1 MHTLCCITESVSNY
15 YTVKCQFFALYLE
28 KFTLGNFFTQ
38 APLVV
43 LVTNMRY
50 AQKAPF
56 KSKPKSASSLSSTRR
71 EGKGG
76 TCRKL
81 EFTGFA
87 LSNTAGGKGREAH
100 YYSGS
105 DRVRG
110 THYTVA
116 DCIFWCHICENFSGE
131 NSAALKCGNT
141 ATLWIW

>member
-1 MHTLCCITESVSNY
+1 MSNY
-15 YTVKCQFFALYLE
+15 TEGVKLLHSKVSIFCNKSGKIYTGQI
-28 KFTLGNFFTQ
+28 FFTQ